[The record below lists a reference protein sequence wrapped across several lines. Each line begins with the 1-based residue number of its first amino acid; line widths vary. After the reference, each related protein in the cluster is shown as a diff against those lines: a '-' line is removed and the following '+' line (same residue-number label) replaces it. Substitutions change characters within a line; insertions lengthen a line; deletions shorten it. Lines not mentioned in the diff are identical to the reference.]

1 MPTVVADR
9 TKVTIPGWVTDI
21 DSFRRWFDSEEL
33 PEKYRAWFLDGEV
46 WVDMSKEQLFTHVEV
61 KGAIFAV
68 LWAVVRTARS
78 GRMCQDGVLLTN
90 RPAGLS
96 GNPDAVYVSHAAV
109 TAGRVKQ
116 IPGAEV
122 GFVELEGTP
131 DMVLEVVSDSSE
143 KKDNLVLREAYWAA
157 GIPEYWLVDARGEA
171 VEFDLLQH
179 GPKGY
184 KAARKAGGWAKS
196 AVFGKSFRLVK
207 AADPNGNPEFTLEV
221 K

>member
-9 TKVTIPGWVTDI
+9 AKITIPVWVTDI
-21 DSFRRWFDSEEL
+21 DAFRRWFDSEEL
-33 PEKYRAWFLDGEV
+33 PEKFRAWFLDGEV
-46 WVDMSKEQLFTHVEV
+46 WVDMSKEQVFTHVDV

-68 LWAVVRTARS
+68 LWVLAHAART
-78 GRMCQDGVLLTN
+78 GRVYQDGLLLTH
-90 RPAGLS
+90 RAAGLS

-109 TAGRVKQ
+109 ADGRVKQ

-143 KKDNLVLREAYWAA
+143 KKDNQVLREAYWEA
-157 GIPEYWLVDARGEA
+157 GIPEYWLVDARGEE
-171 VEFDLLQH
+171 VEFDLLLH

-184 KAARKAGGWAKS
+184 KAARKVGGWVKS
-196 AVFGKSFRLVK
+196 TVFGKSFKLNRDT
-207 AADPNGNPEFTLEV
+207 DPNGNPEFTLEV

>member
-1 MPTVVADR
+1 MPTFVADGG
-9 TKVTIPGWVTDI
+9 KVTVPGWVTSI
-21 DSFRRWFDSEEL
+21 DAFRRWLDSDEA
-33 PEKYRAWFLDGEV
+33 PEKARTWFLDGEV
-46 WVDMSKEQLFTHVEV
+46 WVDMSKEQLFTHVDV

-68 LWAVVRTARS
+68 LWALVHAARA
-78 GRMCQDGVLLTN
+78 GRVYQDGLLLTN
-90 RPAGLS
+90 PAAGLS

-109 TAGRVKQ
+109 ADGRVRK

-143 KKDNLVLREAYWAA
+143 KKDNQVLREAYWEA
-157 GIPEYWLVDARGEA
+157 GIPEYWLVDARGED
-171 VEFDLLQH
+171 VEFDILQH

-184 KAARKAGGWAKS
+184 KAARKSGGWAKS
-196 AVFGKSFRLVK
+196 AVFGKSFKLTRGD
-207 AADPNGNPEFTLEV
+207 DPNGNPEFTLEV